1 MHHLFPSFLYDN
13 LFKYATW
20 QRRVELWFLVFLI
33 KIILGLRLSY
43 HFSTDKCWEDFD
55 FCLEDSSQF
64 NNFWQIRVLA
74 FLTFDK
80 SLTFDNSQDNS
91 ALSSFLKIITYS
103 DDIQL
108 AAVNFHENWGGFVP
122 NCVQSEIRE
131 NSSRS

>member
-80 SLTFDNSQDNS
+80 SLTFDNS

-103 DDIQL
+103 DYIQL
-108 AAVNFHENWGGFVP
+108 AAVNFNENWGGFVP

>member
-1 MHHLFPSFLYDN
+1 MIFVYKILLSS
-13 LFKYATW
+13 
-20 QRRVELWFLVFLI
+20 
-33 KIILGLRLSY
+33 IILA
-43 HFSTDKCWEDFD
+43 
-55 FCLEDSSQF
+55 
-64 NNFWQIRVLA
+64 NNLIRVLA

>member
-55 FCLEDSSQF
+55 FCLQDSSQF

-80 SLTFDNSQDNS
+80 SLTFDNS

-103 DDIQL
+103 DYIQL
-108 AAVNFHENWGGFVP
+108 ATVNFNENWGGFVP